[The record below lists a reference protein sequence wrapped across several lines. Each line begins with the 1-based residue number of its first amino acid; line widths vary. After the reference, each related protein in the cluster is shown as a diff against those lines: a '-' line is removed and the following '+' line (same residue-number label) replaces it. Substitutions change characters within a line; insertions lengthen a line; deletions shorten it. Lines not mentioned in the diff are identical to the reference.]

1 MQHGVAYGLDFS
13 LPAWIGALVG
23 AIIAVV
29 IYVPGIRIFERRQRA
44 QSGPM
49 TLEQR
54 RAFEDKLSVMRRLIL
69 GADIAILAVAGYW
82 LGSVLSGMRV

>member
-1 MQHGVAYGLDFS
+1 MPGNLAGNMDFS
-13 LPAWIGALVG
+13 LPAWIGALIG
-23 AIIAVV
+23 TIIAVA
-29 IYVPGIRIFERRQRA
+29 IYVPGIRAFERQQRA

-54 RAFEDKLSVMRRLIL
+54 RAFEDKLSVLRRLIL

-82 LGSVLSGMRV
+82 LGMALSGMRG

>member
-1 MQHGVAYGLDFS
+1 MAGNMDFL
-13 LPAWIGALVG
+13 LPAWIGALIG
-23 AIIAVV
+23 TMIAVV
-29 IYVPGIRIFERRQRA
+29 IYIPGIRIFEQQQRA

-54 RAFEDKLSVMRRLIL
+54 KAFEDKLSVMRRLIL

-82 LGSVLSGMRV
+82 LGTTFSGRG

>member
-1 MQHGVAYGLDFS
+1 MTGTMDFS

-23 AIIAVV
+23 TIIAVI
-29 IYVPGIRIFERRQRA
+29 IYVPGIRVFERQQRA

-54 RAFEDKLSVMRRLIL
+54 RAFEDKLSAMRRLIL

-82 LGSVLSGMRV
+82 LGTALSVRG

>member
-1 MQHGVAYGLDFS
+1 MIGNMDFS
-13 LPAWIGALVG
+13 LPAWIGALIG
-23 AIIAVV
+23 TIIAVI
-29 IYVPGIRIFERRQRA
+29 IYVPGIRYFERQQRA

-54 RAFEDKLSVMRRLIL
+54 QAFEDKLSVMRRLIL

-82 LGSVLSGMRV
+82 LGAALSGVRV

>member
-1 MQHGVAYGLDFS
+1 MTGTLDFS
-13 LPAWIGALVG
+13 LPAWIGALIG
-23 AIIAVV
+23 TIIAVA
-29 IYVPGIRIFERRQRA
+29 IYVPGIRVFERQQRA

-54 RAFEDKLSVMRRLIL
+54 QAFEDKLSVMRRLIL

-82 LGSVLSGMRV
+82 LGAALSGMRG

>member
-1 MQHGVAYGLDFS
+1 MTGTMDFS
-13 LPAWIGALVG
+13 LPAWIGALIG
-23 AIIAVV
+23 TIIAVI
-29 IYVPGIRIFERRQRA
+29 IYVPGIRIFERQQRA

-54 RAFEDKLSVMRRLIL
+54 QAFEDKISVMRRLIL

-82 LGSVLSGMRV
+82 LGAALSAVRG

>member
-1 MQHGVAYGLDFS
+1 MSGNLAANMDFS

-23 AIIAVV
+23 IIIAVA
-29 IYVPGIRIFERRQRA
+29 IYVPGIRVFERQQRA

-54 RAFEDKLSVMRRLIL
+54 KAFEDKLSVWRRLIL
-69 GADIAILAVAGYW
+69 GADIAILAAAGYW
-82 LGSVLSGMRV
+82 LGTAFSGMRG

>member
-1 MQHGVAYGLDFS
+1 MAGNVDFL
-13 LPAWIGALVG
+13 LPAWIGALIG
-23 AIIAVV
+23 TMIAVA
-29 IYVPGIRIFERRQRA
+29 IYIPGIRIFEQQQRA

-54 RAFEDKLSVMRRLIL
+54 RAFEGKLSVLRRLIL

-82 LGSVLSGMRV
+82 LGTTFSGRG

>member
-1 MQHGVAYGLDFS
+1 MTSHLDFS
-13 LPAWIGALVG
+13 LPAWIGALIG
-23 AIIAVV
+23 TIIAVA
-29 IYVPGIRIFERRQRA
+29 IYVPGIRVFERQQRA

-54 RAFEDKLSVMRRLIL
+54 QAFEDKLSVMRRLIL

-82 LGSVLSGMRV
+82 LGAVLSGMRG

>member
-1 MQHGVAYGLDFS
+1 MTGNMDFS
-13 LPAWIGALVG
+13 LPAWIGALIGTIV
-23 AIIAVV
+23 AVI
-29 IYVPGIRIFERRQRA
+29 IYVPGIRIFERQQRA

-54 RAFEDKLSVMRRLIL
+54 RAFEDKLSAMRRLIL

-82 LGSVLSGMRV
+82 LGAALNVRG

>member
-1 MQHGVAYGLDFS
+1 MTGNMDFS
-13 LPAWIGALVG
+13 LPAWIGALIG
-23 AIIAVV
+23 TIIAVA
-29 IYVPGIRIFERRQRA
+29 IYVPGIRVFERQQRT

-54 RAFEDKLSVMRRLIL
+54 KAFEDKLSVMRRLIL

-82 LGSVLSGMRV
+82 LGTALSGMRG

>member
-1 MQHGVAYGLDFS
+1 MTANMAGNMDFS
-13 LPAWIGALVG
+13 LPAWIGALIG
-23 AIIAVV
+23 TMIAVA
-29 IYVPGIRIFERRQRA
+29 IYVPGIRIFERQQRA

-54 RAFEDKLSVMRRLIL
+54 KAFEDRLSVMRRFIL

-82 LGSVLSGMRV
+82 LGTALSGMRG

>member
-1 MQHGVAYGLDFS
+1 MAGNLAGNFDFS
-13 LPAWIGALVG
+13 PPAWIGALIG
-23 AIIAVV
+23 IIIAVA
-29 IYVPGIRIFERRQRA
+29 IYVPGIRAFERQQRA

-82 LGSVLSGMRV
+82 LGAALSGVRG

>member
-1 MQHGVAYGLDFS
+1 MTGNMDFS
-13 LPAWIGALVG
+13 LPAWIGALIG
-23 AIIAVV
+23 TIIAVI
-29 IYVPGIRIFERRQRA
+29 IYVPGIRIFERQQRA

-54 RAFEDKLSVMRRLIL
+54 QAFEDKLSAMRRLIL

-82 LGSVLSGMRV
+82 LGAALSVRG

>member
-1 MQHGVAYGLDFS
+1 MAGNVDFL
-13 LPAWIGALVG
+13 LPAWIGALIG
-23 AIIAVV
+23 TIIAVA
-29 IYVPGIRIFERRQRA
+29 IYVPGIRIFERQQRA

-54 RAFEDKLSVMRRLIL
+54 KAFEDKLSVMRRLIL

-82 LGSVLSGMRV
+82 LGTTFSGRG

>member
-1 MQHGVAYGLDFS
+1 MTGHLDFS
-13 LPAWIGALVG
+13 LPAWIGALIG
-23 AIIAVV
+23 TIIAVIV
-29 IYVPGIRIFERRQRA
+29 YVPGIRAFERQQRA

-69 GADIAILAVAGYW
+69 GADIAVLAAIGYW
-82 LGSVLSGMRV
+82 LGTTFSGMRG

>member
-1 MQHGVAYGLDFS
+1 MIGTMDFS
-13 LPAWIGALVG
+13 LPAWIGALIG
-23 AIIAVV
+23 TIIAVI
-29 IYVPGIRIFERRQRA
+29 IYVPGIRVFERQQRA

-54 RAFEDKLSVMRRLIL
+54 QAFEDKLSVMRRLIL

-82 LGSVLSGMRV
+82 LGAVLSAVRG

>member
-1 MQHGVAYGLDFS
+1 MMHGMANGLDFS
-13 LPAWIGALVG
+13 LPAWIGALIG
-23 AIIAVV
+23 TIIAVA
-29 IYVPGIRIFERRQRA
+29 IYVPGIAMFERQQRA

-69 GADIAILAVAGYW
+69 GADIAILASAGYW
-82 LGSVLSGMRV
+82 LGMTFSGMRG

>member
-1 MQHGVAYGLDFS
+1 MTGTLDFS
-13 LPAWIGALVG
+13 LPAWIGALIG
-23 AIIAVV
+23 TMIAVIV
-29 IYVPGIRIFERRQRA
+29 YVPGIRIFERQQRA

-54 RAFEDKLSVMRRLIL
+54 QAFEDKLSAMRRLIL

-82 LGSVLSGMRV
+82 LGAVLSGMRG